1 MLHSRR
7 TFLRNS
13 LCASAGATLTFDQLC
28 RTAAAAQVGDDYKAL
43 VCVFL
48 DGGNDG
54 DNMLIARG
62 ASEYANYAKGRG
74 GLAVARDRLLPITP
88 TVTDGREWGMHPS
101 LPEMATHFAQKKL
114 AILNNVGPLVA
125 PITRAE
131 YLAQSV
137 PVPPQL
143 FSHSDQ
149 SLVWQTS
156 LPDQDSQTG
165 WGGRIADLMQSLNTN
180 AKISLAISPTISIDN
195 DAPFLAGSKSVPYQ
209 LSTEGSLSLNQYD
222 DSANADPVSQA
233 VREMLLLDHTNLF
246 EGAYRDLTKRA
257 IEHDLKLRGALQSAP
272 PLVTEFP
279 ATDLGKQLRMAARMI
294 AVRQAFGVKRQIFFC
309 QLSAF
314 DTHVAQLGTHDG
326 LLEQVSKAMN
336 AFYQATVALGVVT
349 QVTTFTASDF
359 GRTWHF
365 NGSGSDHGWGNHH
378 LILGGAVKGGNLYG
392 RIPVQVEEGPDDSG
406 GGRWIPTTA
415 VDEYAATLA
424 LWFGVSVSD
433 LPLVVPNLGRFAKQ
447 NLGFMN

>member
-1 MLHSRR
+1 MNRR
-7 TFLRNS
+7 KFLRDTS
-13 LCASAGATLTFDQLC
+13 LAAFGATTMHATLGRLC
-28 RTAAAAQVGDDYKAL
+28 RTAAAAQAGDDYKAL

-88 TVTDGREWGMHPS
+88 TATDGREWGLHPS
-101 LPEMATHFAQKKL
+101 LSEMQQLFAQKRL

-131 YLAQSV
+131 YLSQSV

-149 SLVWQTS
+149 ALVWQTA
-156 LPDQDSQTG
+156 LPDQDEQTG
-165 WGGRIADLMQSLNTN
+165 WGGRIADLMQLLNTS
-180 AKISLAISPTISIDN
+180 AKISLSIAIDN
-195 DAPFLAGSKSVPYQ
+195 DAIFLAGRESVQYQ
-209 LSTEGSLSLNQYD
+209 LSTEGSLGLAHYD

-233 VREMLLLDHTNLF
+233 VREMLSLEHTNLF
-246 EGAYRDLTKRA
+246 ESAYRDLTKRA
-257 IEHDLKLRGALQSAP
+257 IENDLKLRGALQTAP
-272 PLVTEFP
+272 MLPLEFP
-279 ATDLGKQLRMAARMI
+279 ATDLGKQLRMAARLI
-294 AVRQAFGVKRQIFFC
+294 SVRQALGVRRQIYFC

-314 DTHVAQLGTHDG
+314 DTHVAQVGAHDG
-326 LLEQVSKAMN
+326 LLQQVSQAMN
-336 AFYQATVALGVVT
+336 AFYQATVALGVAS

-359 GRTWHF
+359 GRTWHT

-392 RIPVQVEEGPDDSG
+392 RIPVQVEEGPDDSTS
-406 GGRWIPTTA
+406 GRWIPTTS

-424 LWFGVSVSD
+424 QWFGVSVTD
-433 LPLVVPNLGRFAKQ
+433 LPLVVPNIGRFDKQ
-447 NLGFMN
+447 NIGFMN